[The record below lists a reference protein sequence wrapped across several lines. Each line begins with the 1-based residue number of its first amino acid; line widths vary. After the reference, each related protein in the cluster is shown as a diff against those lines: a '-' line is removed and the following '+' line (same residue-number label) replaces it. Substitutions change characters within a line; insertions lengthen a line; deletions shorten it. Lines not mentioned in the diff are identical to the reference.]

1 MSSDFLD
8 ISSALDGHMNGIT
21 SYPIAWENTV
31 YTPII
36 GGNYFRPSILP
47 ASTEQA
53 GLGSA
58 GLDEH
63 IGIYQVDVY
72 TEAGKGRRGAEF
84 NADAVA
90 DHFKRGTS
98 LTYNGVVVRLGDTSR
113 SAGIIDGDRFVI
125 SVSINYSA
133 HVAPR

>member
-1 MSSDFLD
+1 MSSTFLD
-8 ISSALDGHMNGIT
+8 ISSALDSRMAGIT
-21 SYPIAWENTV
+21 THPIAWENTV
-31 YTPII
+31 YVPVV
-36 GGNYFRPSILP
+36 GSAYLRPSILP
-47 ASTEQA
+47 VSSEQS
-53 GLGSA
+53 GLGDS

-63 IGIYQVDVY
+63 LGIYQVDVY
-72 TEAGKGRRGAEF
+72 SEAGKGRRGAELD
-84 NADAVA
+84 ADDVA

>member
-8 ISSALDGHMNGIT
+8 ISSALDNHMSGIT

-36 GGNYFRPSILP
+36 GGTFFKPSILP
-47 ASTEQA
+47 VSTEQA

-72 TEAGKGRRGAEF
+72 TEAGKGRRDSEL

-90 DHFKRGTS
+90 NHFKRGTS
-98 LTYNGVVVRLGDTSR
+98 LTYNGIVVRLGDISR
-113 SAGIIDGDRFVI
+113 SAGIIDGDRYVV